1 MKLLPPK
8 PPKSAGTEGSVKQK
22 EAKDKDNLGLV
33 DNNLGDSAGLGVDS
47 AAASTSSADD
57 NSNFIPI
64 DSVSPIESDN
74 KKLDDKVSELESQA
88 DSSEKKKGFFSRIF
102 KRKEKK
108 DSVEFSSVNEN
119 NKLEDDMQ
127 RMDAADSDSKLDK
140 LSSSVDETVK
150 KESVGVSEDIFPAE
164 DNEIP
169 EPVNMAANEEEK
181 YSKNKDQFDE
191 LPDFPEIAGVVY
203 SKNTDLIKKDYS
215 NSYAKDY
222 VKSDYSKYV
231 PKSQTAQSTGGSEST
246 DWAEESGME
255 AIVESEEKK
264 SGKSSN
270 KKGKIVKS
278 TENEIK
284 KSPVLTSPNTESD
297 TTDYIGQIVDWKE
310 KAVSAASS
318 KKTLSSVDMKNLDSR
333 IKKMISTYESRLV
346 KLANEK
352 KKGVAKQINDLNK
365 KIVEL
370 DKKEKANSAKEQKL
384 ITMQKSIDEKRKNV
398 DVLVAQEKEFLAR
411 KESLKN
417 EIDSLSKTSASL
429 KLETSNIQKE
439 YDSKKK
445 LVLLETKKVQDSLKT
460 FSVMYEAEKSK
471 GERKLAE
478 LAKSVSETQ
487 AKLDEL
493 MKKSR
498 SVTIQLKAKENAIQE
513 KQKEVLELIE
523 QEKRVLSIIKG
534 NDIAGVELDV
544 HKKRNVKEKKPA
556 TVIGFGGE
564 PELYID
570 DEESLKE
577 KISDCKDLVNEAN
590 YDDAKMLYNEIRE
603 EFMSAVLDDD
613 AKKEIR
619 HEINPYS
626 R

>member
-1 MKLLPPK
+1 L
-8 PPKSAGTEGSVKQK
+8 
-22 EAKDKDNLGLV
+22 
-33 DNNLGDSAGLGVDS
+33 
-47 AAASTSSADD
+47 
-57 NSNFIPI
+57 
-64 DSVSPIESDN
+64 
-74 KKLDDKVSELESQA
+74 
-88 DSSEKKKGFFSRIF
+88 
-102 KRKEKK
+102 
-108 DSVEFSSVNEN
+108 
-119 NKLEDDMQ
+119 
-127 RMDAADSDSKLDK
+127 
-140 LSSSVDETVK
+140 
-150 KESVGVSEDIFPAE
+150 
-164 DNEIP
+164 
-169 EPVNMAANEEEK
+169 
-181 YSKNKDQFDE
+181 
-191 LPDFPEIAGVVY
+191 
-203 SKNTDLIKKDYS
+203 
-215 NSYAKDY
+215 
-222 VKSDYSKYV
+222 
-231 PKSQTAQSTGGSEST
+231 
-246 DWAEESGME
+246 
-255 AIVESEEKK
+255 
-264 SGKSSN
+264 N

-619 HEINPYS
+619 HEIRELYDEICLKLISS